1 MEVLFSTSVI
11 DFVSLTFLCKHFM
24 FFIYI
29 VYICGGVV
37 YLYYMLCTLVFV
49 EGYTL
54 QFVT

>member
-1 MEVLFSTSVI
+1 VEVLFSTPVI
-11 DFVSLTFLCKHFM
+11 VFVSVTIFYAKHFM

-49 EGYTL
+49 E
-54 QFVT
+54 V